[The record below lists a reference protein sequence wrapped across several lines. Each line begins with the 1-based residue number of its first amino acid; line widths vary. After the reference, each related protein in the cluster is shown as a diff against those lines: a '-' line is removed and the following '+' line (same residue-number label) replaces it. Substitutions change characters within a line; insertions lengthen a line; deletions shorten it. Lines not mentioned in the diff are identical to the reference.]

1 MKHIKKHLKNQ
12 NRKINQNQ
20 ELKKSQWQKRIGQ
33 EKIYMEKMENNL
45 KTINLCK
52 WMIWKILKSKLE
64 NWRTEQLEI
73 QDE

>member
-1 MKHIKKHLKNQ
+1 MKDIDLLMKHIKKHLKNQ

-20 ELKKSQWQKRIGQ
+20 ELKKSQWLKRIGQ
-33 EKIYMEKMENNL
+33 KRIFMEKMENNL

-64 NWRTEQLEI
+64 NWRTE
-73 QDE
+73 

>member
-1 MKHIKKHLKNQ
+1 LKDIDLLMKHIKKHLKNQ

-64 NWRTEQLEI
+64 NWRTE
-73 QDE
+73 